1 MNAATNVV
9 SRATRASWSSAVFLG
24 ASRMR
29 VVRSRDIKG
38 AVTLRLSGVDNKTA
52 RPVPASLKTGRTF
65 SETLGAPQDIRH
77 ASM

>member
-1 MNAATNVV
+1 MVFG
-9 SRATRASWSSAVFLG
+9 SFLG

-65 SETLGAPQDIRH
+65 LKLSVHLKIFVMRLCDFNELLGL
-77 ASM
+77 